1 MKLLNSFGGGGEII
15 LKNQDSFIPRHI
27 FECGQAFRWSIEE
40 DGSYTLIAHNRVINV
55 CQSGQDIIIR
65 NTNEED
71 FENIWKNYFDLN
83 VDYSQLKSKLAIDD
97 TMKKAMDYGEGIRI
111 LNQDPFETI
120 ITFIVSANNRI
131 PMIQRSI
138 NLISQTYGKKIEEI
152 NGEVYY
158 AFPSPEELS
167 KAKIEDL
174 RAICR
179 VGFRDER
186 IHRTANIISSGEFN
200 LQESLKLDR
209 ESLRIKLMELP
220 GVGPKVADCIL
231 LFAYN
236 FKDSF
241 PVDVWIKRVMEN
253 LYFDGK
259 ETKKNNIG
267 ILGREIFGEYAGLAQ
282 QYLFFYG
289 RENNIGK

>member
-158 AFPSPEELS
+158 DFPSPEELS

-209 ESLRIKLMELP
+209 ESLRTKLMELP